1 MNYKMKDNL
10 TTQFISEVEN
20 STLIQKLTQREVLIK
35 SP

>member
-20 STLIQKLTQREVLIK
+20 STLIKKLTQREVLIK